1 MRTLLALFKTREE
14 GLAVVERL
22 RAEGVSNVQTFERPA
37 EAGSAVHA
45 ANDAIEHGLGTGAT
59 VGGLAGGLVGA
70 VPIAVVGSLIG
81 RGLDEQRA
89 KEYERVVSEGGIA
102 VAVEAPEIQPAAQAE
117 TVLRA
122 GGAVH
127 VHTGEHPTG

>member
-22 RAEGVSNVQTFERPA
+22 RAEGLTNVQTFERPA
-37 EAGSAVHA
+37 EAGSAVQA
-45 ANDAIEHGLGTGAT
+45 ANDATEHGLGTGAT
-59 VGGLAGGLVGA
+59 VGALGGGLVGA

-89 KEYERVVSEGGIA
+89 KEYERVVGEGGIA
-102 VAVEAPEIQPAAQAE
+102 VAVEAPEIQPAAEAE
-117 TVLRA
+117 TILRA

-127 VHTGEHPTG
+127 VETGEHPKT